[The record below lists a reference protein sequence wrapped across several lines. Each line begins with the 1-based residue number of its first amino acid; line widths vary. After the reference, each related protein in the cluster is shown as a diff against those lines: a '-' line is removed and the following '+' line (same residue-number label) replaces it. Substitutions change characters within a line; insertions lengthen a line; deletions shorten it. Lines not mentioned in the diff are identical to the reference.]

1 MITLHTTR
9 RKNFKPITEEMAQ
22 ELTGA
27 LVGVHWNAHEKCWS
41 VVAFNSRKTE
51 KKVIGHTD
59 RLVLED
65 ITFKV
70 SLSKKKAALEK
81 GKKDRHTFIVGIF
94 AGMGENITSNQS
106 KGKFFY
112 DVSDNEQPFKDVNGH
127 SLIGE
132 NAYFSRLGRVFR
144 T

>member
-51 KKVIGHTD
+51 KKVIGHTN
-59 RLVLED
+59 RLMLED

-94 AGMGENITSNQS
+94 AGMDKKITTS

-112 DVSDNEQPFKDVNGH
+112 DVTDNAEPFKDVNGG

-132 NAYFSRLGRVFR
+132 NAYFSSLGKVFR
-144 T
+144 A